1 MFRCALGFCVGRCPV
16 VNLVNVCGLCLDFAG
31 YFVVV
36 VVVGFDRWWTD
47 VDVDVVMLIVLFR
60 RYIGCRLCDY
70 ICLLI
75 SMF

>member
-1 MFRCALGFCVGRCPV
+1 MFRCELGFCAGRRSV
-16 VNLVNVCGLCLDFAG
+16 VDLVNFCGVCLDFAG
-31 YFVVV
+31 YFVFV
-36 VVVGFDRWWTD
+36 VVVGFDCFE
-47 VDVDVVMLIVLFR
+47 VFVVVDVVTLIVLFR